1 MVFYES
7 YVYLSKRMTQTDMI
21 SLFNECYSIISKNNG
36 SLLSIK
42 DLGWRQASYRVDK
55 PRVGVFWFGHM
66 FCVTFGSNPV
76 SVKEIT
82 ELYNTNTGVLRHVTM
97 KLKPRHNILIYNAN
111 TANRTEMKI
120 GSGEQ

>member
-7 YVYLSKRMTQTDMI
+7 YVYLSKRMTRTDMI
-21 SLFNECYSIISKNNG
+21 SLFNECHSIISKTNG

-55 PRVGVFWFGHM
+55 PRVGVFWFGRM
-66 FCVTFGSNPV
+66 FCVAFGSNPV
-76 SVKEIT
+76 CVKEIT

-97 KLKPRHNILIYNAN
+97 KLKPRHTIMIYNPN
-111 TANRTEMKI
+111 TANRTEMNV
-120 GSGEQ
+120 GGGEP